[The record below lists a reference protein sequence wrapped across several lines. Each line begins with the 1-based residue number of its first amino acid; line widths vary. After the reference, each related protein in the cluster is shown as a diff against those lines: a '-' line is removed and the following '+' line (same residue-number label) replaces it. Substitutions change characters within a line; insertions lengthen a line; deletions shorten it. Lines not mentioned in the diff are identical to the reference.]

1 MTLNK
6 FLSCPRFF
14 LLPSVRT
21 GEFLRSTEP
30 SSNRVIA
37 GEKSS
42 VLFESFHGHQLS
54 SLPPAKFFKTN
65 DVISI
70 FVHVLSLECCGI
82 LEVLTQLTVDCSI

>member
-42 VLFESFHGHQLS
+42 VLSESFHGHQLS
-54 SLPPAKFFKTN
+54 SLPPRQILQDERCYLHFRPRAF
-65 DVISI
+65 SR
-70 FVHVLSLECCGI
+70 VLWNIASVDTAYCG
-82 LEVLTQLTVDCSI
+82 L